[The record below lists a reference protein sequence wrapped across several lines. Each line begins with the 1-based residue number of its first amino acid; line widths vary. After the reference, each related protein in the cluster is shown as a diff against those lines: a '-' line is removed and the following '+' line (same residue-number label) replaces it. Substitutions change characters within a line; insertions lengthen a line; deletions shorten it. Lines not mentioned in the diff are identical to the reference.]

1 MKKQIIRLS
10 IFFVAFAFIVLS
22 CNKEND
28 EQAQNIPGN
37 VATATVDEAVRL
49 ANQKYLVAEV
59 FGGGEHQSFFVPNE
73 GLIDEY
79 LARADNTMPHDIVP
93 GNIFI
98 KCLISIDLSDAQI
111 PIVRRALLA
120 HENRN
125 EMLIE
130 RHRQELETILA
141 RAEAQRSKL
150 LRQLMAGEI
159 SRPEFNR
166 KIALLMTNLQNAL
179 LRLKESNAAEF
190 SRSYR
195 MLMNHLHNILEPRQ
209 WKVFTDCLKELT

>member
-1 MKKQIIRLS
+1 MKKNLIRLFV
-10 IFFVAFAFIVLS
+10 FFVVFAFIASS

-28 EQAQNIPGN
+28 EQAQNIPDN
-37 VATATVDEAVRL
+37 IATATVDEAVRL
-49 ANQKYLVAEV
+49 AKQKYLVAEV
-59 FGGGEHQSFFVPNE
+59 FEGDEHQSFFIPNE

-79 LARADNTMPHDIVP
+79 LAGEENTMPDAKMP
-93 GNIFI
+93 SNTFI
-98 KCLISIDLSDAQI
+98 RCLSSLGLSDAQI
-111 PIVRRALLA
+111 PLVRRALLA

-141 RAEAQRSKL
+141 RA
-150 LRQLMAGEI
+150 AGEI

-166 KIALLMTNLQNAL
+166 KIALLRTNLQNAL
-179 LRLKESNAAEF
+179 LRLKETNADAF

-209 WKVFTDCLKELT
+209 WNVFTDCLK

>member
-1 MKKQIIRLS
+1 MKKNLIRLFV
-10 IFFVAFAFIVLS
+10 FFVVFAFIASS

-28 EQAQNIPGN
+28 EQAQNIPDN
-37 VATATVDEAVRL
+37 IATATVDEAVRL
-49 ANQKYLVAEV
+49 AKQKYLVAEV
-59 FGGGEHQSFFVPNE
+59 FEGDEHQSFFIPNE

-79 LARADNTMPHDIVP
+79 LAGEENTMPDAKMP
-93 GNIFI
+93 SNTFI
-98 KCLISIDLSDAQI
+98 RCLSSLGLSDAQI
-111 PIVRRALLA
+111 PLVRRALLA

-166 KIALLMTNLQNAL
+166 KIALLRTNLQNAL
-179 LRLKESNAAEF
+179 LRLKETNADAF

-209 WKVFTDCLKELT
+209 WNVFTDCLK